1 VANAIDPTTLQPGAT
16 AAPATT
22 PAPAP
27 PQTVATPAPQAAPV
41 GGMREVDRA
50 FVAPA
55 APPPAPP
62 APAPVGGEREPGWLN
77 ERLAQAKKNGGAE
90 AQSALLKELG
100 VTDVAAAKA
109 AIAAAAAA
117 AEANKSELQKAQER
131 ATAAEAGAKRAT
143 ELDAVVSRRATSEM
157 EALTEAQ
164 RTTVVGL
171 AGQDAARQLDTI
183 DQLRRGGLITT
194 VAPTPP
200 PSPPAPPAPAGKP
213 PVPAPAST
221 TAAGAAPPPAGPN
234 NVDHKAVYEA
244 MSISN
249 PVAAAHYLERYAKQI
264 FPE

>member
-1 VANAIDPTTLQPGAT
+1 MANAIDPTTLQPGAT

-41 GGMREVDRA
+41 
-50 FVAPA
+50 APA

-62 APAPVGGEREPGWLN
+62 APAPAPPVGGEREPGWLN